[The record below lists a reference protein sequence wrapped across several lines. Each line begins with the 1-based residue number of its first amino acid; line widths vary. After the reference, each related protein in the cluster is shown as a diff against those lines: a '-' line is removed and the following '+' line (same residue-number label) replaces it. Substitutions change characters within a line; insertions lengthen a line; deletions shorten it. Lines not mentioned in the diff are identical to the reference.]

1 MGCPPAVAI
10 HTDGHVA
17 GTSFYMTEGCLSL
30 LLDDNFLRLQRIK
43 VRPIRASRGFKTL
56 LPQGITKKLPKSYRN
71 PRRLDLGSLCCP
83 SSSPA
88 GSDLHDFRLLG
99 RKLVIDGF
107 DITVG
112 HLLHFVFPK
121 LLVVF

>member
-1 MGCPPAVAI
+1 
-10 HTDGHVA
+10 
-17 GTSFYMTEGCLSL
+17 MTEGCLSL

-56 LPQGITKKLPKSYRN
+56 LPQGITSKLPEAYRN
-71 PRRLDLGSLCCP
+71 PRRLDLGSLWCP

-88 GSDLHDFRLLG
+88 VSDLHDFRLLG